1 MRPQP
6 RVPEPLG
13 AGEGRDCVCRPD
25 WATGPAEVG
34 GQPLLLF
41 RAIPFVAVAGR
52 QWVPVGGLPG
62 TGLPAPGLQPPASLL
77 WTALAP
83 PTRQPLPLRPTFSTG
98 PCCLVFV
105 EFRWFPKAPAHLC
118 PAAPSPSL
126 GSTSPAT
133 PLTPG
138 KLRGSVHS
146 S

>member
-1 MRPQP
+1 M
-6 RVPEPLG
+6 
-13 AGEGRDCVCRPD
+13 CVGL
-25 WATGPAEVG
+25 TGP
-34 GQPLLLF
+34 
-41 RAIPFVAVAGR
+41 R
-52 QWVPVGGLPG
+52 
-62 TGLPAPGLQPPASLL
+62 GLQKWEGSRSCCFELYRLWLWQGANGCPLEASLARACL
-77 WTALAP
+77 PPGFSLLPPCFGQRCPP

-105 EFRWFPKAPAHLC
+105 EFPKAPAHLC

-126 GSTSPAT
+126 GSTSLAT